1 MFSVG
6 DVVRIIDE
14 ELECCYTLARVEK
27 VLPIEQHYN
36 VMIKFLTNWCANRW
50 PMSYGFHPNQLELYI
65 EPKPSWEV

>member
-14 ELECCYTLARVEK
+14 ELECCYTLAKVEK
-27 VLPIEQHYN
+27 VLTGGTPYN
-36 VMIKFLTNWCANRW
+36 IKIKFLTDWCVNKW
-50 PMSYGFHPNQLELYI
+50 PSVYGFHPNQLELYI